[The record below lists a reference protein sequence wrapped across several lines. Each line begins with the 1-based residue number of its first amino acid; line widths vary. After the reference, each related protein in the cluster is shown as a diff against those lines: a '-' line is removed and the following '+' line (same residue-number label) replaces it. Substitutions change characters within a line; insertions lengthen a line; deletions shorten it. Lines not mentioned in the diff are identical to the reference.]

1 MLARLRAREDW
12 IRLDLGTPLSED
24 AGREREPSLRRLGE
38 EPGPAGPE
46 AEWKLREV
54 GAPELL
60 VEGLEAVR

>member
-24 AGREREPSLRRLGE
+24 AGREREPLLQRLGE
-38 EPGPAGPE
+38 ELGPAGPE
-46 AEWKLREV
+46 AVWKLREV
-54 GAPELL
+54 GAPEPL